1 MDDLG
6 TALLVLARALAPELA
21 RAVVA
26 ELRASDAP
34 SWIDQARS
42 PLGPRRHRSA
52 VQRRLGRGE
61 PGASLVGRRHLL
73 SPEAVAEEL
82 ARITKTKRATAQS
95 EQSVEQLAAELG
107 LSVVNGGR
115 R

>member
-1 MDDLG
+1 MNDLG
-6 TALLVLARALAPELA
+6 SALLILARAIAPELA

-26 ELRASDAP
+26 ELRSGEAP
-34 SWIDQARS
+34 GWIDQARS

-82 ARITKTKRATAQS
+82 ARITKAKRPVLAP
-95 EQSVEQLAAELG
+95 QSVEQIATELG

>member
-1 MDDLG
+1 VIASDSE
-6 TALLVLARALAPELA
+6 LVARALEIIADRVAE
-21 RAVVA
+21 RVVA
-26 ELRASDAP
+26 QLRSGEAP
-34 SWIDQARS
+34 GWIDQARS

-73 SPEAVAEEL
+73 SPEAVNEEL
-82 ARITKTKRATAQS
+82 ARITKTKRPTAAA
-95 EQSVEQLAAELG
+95 QSVEQLATELG